1 MSEPATL
8 ILRRANF
15 ELRRNNGRKVLV
27 NEKYGPDVS
36 VCLSPQIL
44 SRYLS
49 TFCSLFFLASLVVTC
64 LDCLF
69 LVVNMCWFG
78 GFPDQD
84 TCG

>member
-36 VCLSPQIL
+36 VCLSPQIP
-44 SRYLS
+44 STYLPAIG
-49 TFCSLFFLASLVVTC
+49 SLFLWQILWLRAEAVSH
-64 LDCLF
+64 
-69 LVVNMCWFG
+69 
-78 GFPDQD
+78 
-84 TCG
+84 